1 VSSCLPS
8 RLQIQLYRRL
18 AGKLTSV
25 KASAAELAYPPPM
38 PKRVAL
44 WSARR
49 SNAIRREASVNNEF
63 AIFAGT
69 VNPALACVVDR
80 YPDGEVAVQLLDSVR
95 GKEVFLVQPTSPPV
109 NDHLVGLLAL
119 ADACSRAVDR
129 RRAAT
134 VSGQRLARQTVLKR
148 LRRRP
153 PQGG

>member
-8 RLQIQLYRRL
+8 RLQIQLYRGL

-63 AIFAGT
+63 AIFTGT

-95 GKEVFLVQPTSPPV
+95 GKEIFLVQPTSPPV

>member
-1 VSSCLPS
+1 MSSRFSPVRPTQRWADRS
-8 RLQIQLYRRL
+8 RASWALR
-18 AGKLTSV
+18 
-25 KASAAELAYPPPM
+25 SAAVSWIDIPT
-38 PKRVAL
+38 
-44 WSARR
+44 ARLPC
-49 SNAIRREASVNNEF
+49 NF
-63 AIFAGT
+63 
-69 VNPALACVVDR
+69 
-80 YPDGEVAVQLLDSVR
+80 DSVR